1 MGVKAIMK
9 HNSYVL
15 MLGLSGMVAVLA
27 LASVFTS
34 CDRASH
40 SSAAVAASRAKV
52 IDDGGLAVAGRSGR
66 ADQASQTPLF
76 HGAPLWAENRHGSAE
91 DNALYQFR
99 TRGADLGAKTLD
111 EYLKTVHAFFR
122 HPPKGSE
129 QVVRAS
135 NGDRMIY
142 DKGSNL
148 FGVARK
154 DGAPRVLM
162 HPLNGEAYWRDQ
174 KQQAR
179 LAGSMQARRAGSAN
193 SE

>member
-1 MGVKAIMK
+1 MK

-15 MLGLSGMVAVLA
+15 MFGLSGMVAVLA
-27 LASVFTS
+27 LASLFTG

-40 SSAAVAASRAKV
+40 STAAVAASRSKV
-52 IDDGGLAVAGRSGR
+52 IDDGGLAAAGRSIR
-66 ADQASQTPLF
+66 ADPASPTPLF
-76 HGAPLWAENRHGSAE
+76 HGEPLWAENRHGSAE
-91 DNALYQFR
+91 DNAAYQFR

-111 EYLKTVHAFFR
+111 EYLKKVHAFFR

-148 FGVARK
+148 FGVVRK

-162 HPLNGEAYWRDQ
+162 HPLTGAAYWRDQ
-174 KQQAR
+174 KAQAD
-179 LAGSMQARRAGSAN
+179 ASGSGKARRSGEFAS

>member
-1 MGVKAIMK
+1 MK
-9 HNSYVL
+9 HNSYVIT
-15 MLGLSGMVAVLA
+15 LGLSGMVAVLA
-27 LASVFTS
+27 LASLFTG

-40 SSAAVAASRAKV
+40 STAAVAASRAKV
-52 IDDGGLAVAGRSGR
+52 IDDGGLAAAGRSVR
-66 ADQASQTPLF
+66 ADPASPTPLF
-76 HGAPLWAENRHGSAE
+76 HGEPLWAENRHGSAE
-91 DNALYQFR
+91 DNAAYQFR

-111 EYLKTVHAFFR
+111 DYLKKVHAFFR
-122 HPPKGSE
+122 HPPKGAE

-148 FGVARK
+148 FGVVRK

-162 HPLNGEAYWRDQ
+162 HPLTGAAYW
-174 KQQAR
+174 KEQQAR
-179 LAGSMQARRAGSAN
+179 ADVSGSGRPRRGGGFAN

>member
-1 MGVKAIMK
+1 MK

-15 MLGLSGMVAVLA
+15 MFGLSGMVAVLA
-27 LASVFTS
+27 LASLFTG

-40 SSAAVAASRAKV
+40 SSTAVAASRAKV
-52 IDDGGLAVAGRSGR
+52 IDDGGLAIAGRSGR
-66 ADQASQTPLF
+66 TEQASQTPLF
-76 HGAPLWAENRHGSAE
+76 HGEPLWAENRHGSAE

-111 EYLKTVHAFFR
+111 EYLKKVHAFFR

-162 HPLNGEAYWRDQ
+162 HPLTGAAYWRDQ
-174 KQQAR
+174 KA
-179 LAGSMQARRAGSAN
+179 LAGRASNPRFDRASRSGS
-193 SE
+193 SDQ

>member
-1 MGVKAIMK
+1 MK

-15 MLGLSGMVAVLA
+15 ALGLSGMVAVLA
-27 LASVFTS
+27 LASLFTG

-40 SSAAVAASRAKV
+40 STAAVAASRAKV
-52 IDDGGLAVAGRSGR
+52 IDDGGLAAAGRSVR
-66 ADQASQTPLF
+66 ADQTSQTPLF
-76 HGAPLWAENRHGSAE
+76 HGEPLWAENRHGSAE
-91 DNALYQFR
+91 DNAAYQFR

-111 EYLKTVHAFFR
+111 DYLKKVHAFFR

-162 HPLNGEAYWRDQ
+162 HPLTGPAYWRDQ
-174 KQQAR
+174 KAQADTSGSGKPR
-179 LAGSMQARRAGSAN
+179 RGGGLAS

>member
-1 MGVKAIMK
+1 MK
-9 HNSYVL
+9 HNSYVIT
-15 MLGLSGMVAVLA
+15 LGLSGMVAVLA
-27 LASVFTS
+27 LASLFTG

-40 SSAAVAASRAKV
+40 STAAVAASRAKV
-52 IDDGGLAVAGRSGR
+52 IDDGGLAAAGRSVR
-66 ADQASQTPLF
+66 ADPASPTPLF
-76 HGAPLWAENRHGSAE
+76 HGEPLWAENRHGSAE
-91 DNALYQFR
+91 DNAAYQFR

-111 EYLKTVHAFFR
+111 EYLKKVHAFFR
-122 HPPKGSE
+122 HPPKGAE

-162 HPLNGEAYWRDQ
+162 HPLTGPAYWRDQ
-174 KQQAR
+174 KA
-179 LAGSMQARRAGSAN
+179 LAGRAANPRFDRTNGSGN
-193 SE
+193 SDQ